1 MSKQHYS
8 LRYPAEIFG
17 RDVMRVADP
26 FSEGQRSKSQEHE
39 GRLSF
44 SEKTQKIV
52 KTKENES

>member
-39 GRLSF
+39 GRLSL
-44 SEKTQKIV
+44 SEKSQKIAEIE
-52 KTKENES
+52 ENKS